1 MNMAFGDFLVR
12 CTKVV
17 EYNGTEFGMS
27 GFALK
32 IPEAANVNVQIGE
45 VEVKNK
51 LIRAVVNMAAILDLY
66 QYTNCQNIKL
76 IPKDSPSRAELA
88 KKSAEI
94 FERLGTLQG
103 IIEIA
108 GIIGS
113 GKSDK
118 IENMFLQWL
127 SSTLNLAPADSPV
140 LPTVK
145 SFVASDEVISKNFQ
159 APQQRFTITDAL
171 ASL

>member
-1 MNMAFGDFLVR
+1 MALSDFLVR
-12 CTKVV
+12 CTRAV
-17 EYNGTEFGMS
+17 EYDGTEFGMS

-32 IPEAANVNVQIGE
+32 IPEVGNVNARIGE
-45 VEVKNK
+45 VEIKNN
-51 LIRAVVNMAAILDLY
+51 LIRAVANMAAILDLY
-66 QYTNCQNIKL
+66 QYTNCNNIKL
-76 IPKDSPSRAELA
+76 LPKDSPSRGELA

-113 GKSDK
+113 GKSSE
-118 IENMFLQWL
+118 IENMFLKWL
-127 SSTLNLAPADSPV
+127 SSTVNLAPAESPAV
-140 LPTVK
+140 ATVK
-145 SFVASDEVISKNFQ
+145 SFVDSSEVISKNFQ
-159 APQQRFTITDAL
+159 AQQRFTIADAI

>member
-1 MNMAFGDFLVR
+1 VAWGDILVR
-12 CTKVV
+12 CTRAV
-17 EYNGTEFGMS
+17 EYNGIEFGMS

-45 VEVKNK
+45 VAVKSK
-51 LIRAVVNMAAILDLY
+51 LIRAVANLAAILDLQ
-66 QYTNCQNIKL
+66 QYSNCQNIKL
-76 IPKDSPSRAELA
+76 IPKDSPARPELA

-113 GKSDK
+113 DKSDK

-127 SSTLNLAPADSPV
+127 GSTMNLAPEESPA

-145 SFVASDEVISKNFQ
+145 SFAASDEVISKSFQ
-159 APQQRFTITDAL
+159 APQQRFTIADAL

>member
-1 MNMAFGDFLVR
+1 MALGDFLVR
-12 CTKVV
+12 CTRAV
-17 EYNGTEFGMS
+17 EYNGTEFDMS
-27 GFALK
+27 GFVLK
-32 IPEAANVNVQIGE
+32 IPEAANVNVKIGE
-45 VEVKNK
+45 VELKNK
-51 LIRAVVNMAAILDLY
+51 LIRAVANMAAILDLY
-66 QYTNCQNIKL
+66 QFTNCQNIKL
-76 IPKDSPSRAELA
+76 ISKDSPARADLA

-103 IIEIA
+103 ILEIA

-127 SSTLNLAPADSPV
+127 SSTMNLAPSDSPV
-140 LPTVK
+140 LPAVK
-145 SFVASDEVISKNFQ
+145 SFAASDEVISKSFE
-159 APQQRFTITDAL
+159 APQQRFTISDAL

>member
-1 MNMAFGDFLVR
+1 MAWGDLLVR
-12 CTKVV
+12 CTRAV
-17 EYNGTEFGMS
+17 EYNGIEFGMS

-32 IPEAANVNVQIGE
+32 IPEEPNVNVQIGE
-45 VEVKNK
+45 TEVRNK
-51 LIRAVVNMAAILDLY
+51 LIRAVANMAAILDLH

-76 IPKDSPSRAELA
+76 IPKDSPARAELA

-108 GIIGS
+108 GILGV
-113 GKSDK
+113 GKSEK

-127 SSTLNLAPADSPV
+127 SSTMNLAPEESPA

-145 SFVASDEVISKNFQ
+145 SFVASDELISKGLQ
-159 APQQRFTITDAL
+159 APQQKFTITDAL